1 MKVTLVV
8 GHAVGSAYVAM
19 GGRANADMTYAW
31 PGSVISPLT
40 GEAAIQ
46 VMWKDKI
53 MQSKGDAVAA
63 RRELA
68 DQYEADVADGV
79 NAAAQ
84 GLVDDVIDPADSRKM
99 IIAALELL
107 SSKRDSN
114 PPKKHGNM
122 PL

>member
-1 MKVTLVV
+1 
-8 GHAVGSAYVAM
+8 M
-19 GGRANADMTYAW
+19 GGSANADMTYAW
-31 PGSVISPLT
+31 PGSVISPMT

-46 VMWKDKI
+46 IMWKDKI
-53 MQSKGDAVAA
+53 MASKGDAVKA
-63 RRELA
+63 REELA
-68 DQYEADVADGV
+68 AQYEAEVADGV
-79 NAAAQ
+79 NAAVE

-99 IIAALELL
+99 VIAALEIL